1 MPWRRFMQLSQLLN
15 MTVPT
20 SPIQGKSAPG
30 DSENKEGD
38 NNLFDSLLEMYISP
52 DKLIKS
58 DEQQNE
64 LLSELSDEKN
74 TNLIKAISNLNSED
88 FINEIKNTLKIADE
102 KTIFFFDNKNGNIFK
117 ELVPN
122 FKINQKQIDKLI
134 DFISSFKFTD
144 KSAIISDLVTPLS
157 KEKISEFLRNNN
169 FIFKK
174 DNDDILTF
182 KKIKDGQF
190 LIEKNTIKHESL
202 DNNEKKLI
210 DKIINNNDK
219 DIASNKERNIKLGS
233 FNKNNDQDF
242 INNLKDS
249 KRNEKFNNK
258 DLLSK
263 NIYQLNEIK
272 SRKNDKKVLSQ
283 DKIESSEDI
292 IFLKNKFNT
301 KKPNLNSLNK
311 YLNLSEQDSL
321 KETKNIDDINRLNLI
336 QKSQM
341 RDVPGNTKLIQSTK
355 NEKSEEL
362 MNIESSENSD
372 SFSPKVGINSN
383 KSSNIFKEISV
394 GKSLPLEITSGN
406 ESLEALVNRVGD
418 YIKGHYNKTDESLSL
433 TIKHDLLGKFKLDVT
448 ANSDKSI
455 DIKILTG
462 TDDGRLFFARNESEI
477 SNNLKN
483 LGLKVSDMKIVAGSD
498 SVNESNNSFDSEKN
512 QNFENGKGHK
522 YSDQDERRKDDSQRR
537 KELWELYKE
546 RMDS

>member
-1 MPWRRFMQLSQLLN
+1 MQLSQLLN

-134 DFISSFKFTD
+134 DFISSFKFAD

-321 KETKNIDDINRLNLI
+321 KETKNIEDINRLNLI

-341 RDVPGNTKLIQSTK
+341 RDVPGNTKLMQSIK

>member
-1 MPWRRFMQLSQLLN
+1 MQLSQLLN

>member
-1 MPWRRFMQLSQLLN
+1 MQLSQLLN

-134 DFISSFKFTD
+134 DFISSFKFAD